1 MNKKETE
8 KTCVYNVVQ
17 KFRKEKG
24 ITQEQMAISLD
35 ITRQTV
41 IAIEKGNYT
50 PSVMLAIRIAE
61 FFDVPVEKIFSVTC
75 VGVNEQGGLANV
87 IK

>member
-1 MNKKETE
+1 MNRGKKQETE
-8 KTCVYNVVQ
+8 KMCVQNCVQ

-24 ITQEQMAISLD
+24 ITQEQMAQGLE

-50 PSVMLAIRIAE
+50 PSVLLAMKIAR
-61 FFDVPVEKIFSVTC
+61 FFDVPVESLFTLDC
-75 VGVNEQGGLANV
+75 FNE
-87 IK
+87 

>member
-1 MNKKETE
+1 MSHGKKSETE
-8 KTCVYNVVQ
+8 KMCVKNCVQ

-24 ITQEQMAISLD
+24 ITQEQMAQSLD

-50 PSVMLAIRIAE
+50 PSVMLAMKIAL
-61 FFDVPVEKIFSVTC
+61 FFEVPVEALFTLDC
-75 VGVNEQGGLANV
+75 FNE
-87 IK
+87 

>member
-1 MNKKETE
+1 MNKKDPE
-8 KTCVYNVVQ
+8 KICVRNVVQ

-50 PSVMLAIRIAE
+50 PSVMLAIRIAK
-61 FFDVPVEKIFSVTC
+61 FFDVPVEKLFSVTC
-75 VGVNEQGGLANV
+75 IDE
-87 IK
+87 

>member
-1 MNKKETE
+1 MKHGKKQESE
-8 KTCVYNVVQ
+8 KVCVQNCVQ

-24 ITQEQMAISLD
+24 ITQEQMAQGLE

-50 PSVMLAIRIAE
+50 PSVMLAMKIAQ
-61 FFDVPVEKIFSVTC
+61 FFEVPVESLFTLDCFNK
-75 VGVNEQGGLANV
+75 
-87 IK
+87 